1 MFIKP
6 NWLFIANFCFGVM
19 GLWSIAILNAIING

>member
-6 NWLFIANFCFGVM
+6 NWLYIANFCFGLM
-19 GLWSIAILNAIING
+19 ALWSIAILNAIFNG